1 MRKVIKAGVFLA
13 VLAVMI
19 GLASAIMKPP
29 ALSRQSW
36 VGYLSEPKGTIDV
49 IFAGTSHVY
58 SAINPAIIDKTS
70 QRDIRSYNLSGSG
83 QSMAL
88 TYYTLKEAFRTQSP
102 KIVAVE
108 SYRIIG
114 EQRMADNNAMA
125 NFHYMPWSLNRIRA
139 LMDATNASMREAIA
153 FPIVTYHSRW
163 EELKA
168 SDFSILRKGAD
179 SYGNEIWTTKNNTD
193 APLRGYSM
201 VKNTQTV
208 QPLATKVDK
217 IDTAAW
223 NRNYPWLKKIAAL
236 CKKNDAHL
244 ILFWTPNAMEG
255 QTTYIDAVRNELSK
269 TYSNITYVDF
279 NDLVASGEIKYDK
292 HFADQTHTNVA
303 GATVVSTRMGQIIGR
318 LIQDGD

>member
-1 MRKVIKAGVFLA
+1 VRKVVKAGAFLA

-19 GLASAIMKPP
+19 GLVSAVMKPP

-36 VGYLSEPKGTIDV
+36 AGYLREPKGAIDV
-49 IFAGTSHVY
+49 IFSGTSHAY
-58 SAINPAIIDKTS
+58 SAINPAIVDKTS
-70 QRDIRSYNLSGSG
+70 GRDIRSYNLSGSG

-108 SYRIIG
+108 SYRIVG

-125 NFHYMPWSLNRIRA
+125 NFHYMPWSWNRFRA
-139 LMDATNASMREAIA
+139 LTDATNASSREAIA
-153 FPIVTYHSRW
+153 LPIVTYHSRW
-163 EELKA
+163 QELEA
-168 SDFSILRKGAD
+168 SDFSILRKGTD
-179 SYGNEIWTTKNNTD
+179 SYGNEIWTTKDNTD
-193 APLRGYSM
+193 ATLRGYTM
-201 VKNTQTV
+201 VENTQTA
-208 QPLATKVDK
+208 QPLAPTVDK

-236 CKKNDAHL
+236 CKEHDARL
-244 ILFWTPNAMEG
+244 VLFWTPNAMEG

-269 TYSNITYVDF
+269 TYPNITYVDF
-279 NDLVASGEIKYDK
+279 NDLIASGEIKYDE
-292 HFADQTHTNVA
+292 HFADQTHTNVS
-303 GATVVSTRMGQIIGR
+303 GATIVSTRMGEVIGR